1 MPTVPPV
8 PPVPAGTGVRLLP
21 GTRRGDGGRTLT
33 GYGADRVL
41 RLAPRAAEFVTGL
54 PARADDP
61 ATRRLA
67 RTLLDAGMVEPWWPG
82 APRPDTACDDVTVV
96 VPVHD
101 RPDGLAR
108 LLAALPAGVPVLV
121 VDDASVDPDPVARL
135 AAAHGARLLRHPVN
149 RGPAAARNTGLAA
162 VGTPLVAFVDSDVV
176 PEPGWLATL
185 RRHLDDPLVAVAAPR
200 VLALGGM
207 PSVGRAA
214 RWVGAY
220 EADRSS
226 LDLGP
231 RAAQVR
237 PRAPVPYVPS
247 ACWLA
252 RVDALGPGFVE
263 ELRSGEDVDLV
274 WRLVAEGWRVRYEP
288 AARVRHDH
296 RSGPAAWLRR
306 KAFYGSSAAE
316 LARRHGDAVAPVV
329 LTPWA
334 ATTGVALL
342 AQRRWSLPVVAAA
355 WGAATVVLARRLP
368 GERTL
373 ATAAGLASRGVGAT
387 LAQTASSL
395 TRHHWPLA
403 VLAASRSRR
412 ARRALLVAA
421 VGEGLWDHHRVGS
434 TQARTAY
441 VVAHRLDDLAY
452 GAGVWAGAVRARSP
466 RALLPVLLRRPSR
479 PGAREAGHSPGAM
492 FASVRGTG
500 TRES

>member
-1 MPTVPPV
+1 MTTPPPASTPV
-8 PPVPAGTGVRLLP
+8 PEGTGLRLLP
-21 GTRRGDGGRTLT
+21 GARLGSRAPDGSRTLT

-41 RLAPRAAEFVTGL
+41 RLVPRAAGIVAGL
-54 PARADDP
+54 PALLEDP
-61 ATRRLA
+61 VGRRLA
-67 RTLLDAGMVEPWWPG
+67 RTLLDAGVAEPWWPD
-82 APRPDTACDDVTVV
+82 APPADDAVAGVTVV

-101 RPDGLAR
+101 RPDELAR
-108 LLAALPAGVPVLV
+108 LLAALPGGPGGVPVVV
-121 VDDASVDPDPVARL
+121 VDDASADPGPVAAV

-162 VGTPLVAFVDSDVV
+162 VTTPLVAFVDSDVV
-176 PEPGWLATL
+176 PEPGWLGTL

-200 VLALGGM
+200 VLALEGL
-207 PSVGRAA
+207 PSADRLA

-220 EADRSS
+220 ETDRSS

-237 PRAPVPYVPS
+237 PRAPVSYVPS

-252 RVDALGPGFVE
+252 RVEALGDGFAE

-274 WRLVAEGWRVRYEP
+274 WRLVAAGWRVRYEP

-296 RSGPAAWLRR
+296 RAGPAAWLRR
-306 KAFYGSSAAE
+306 KAFYGGSAAD

-334 ATTGVALL
+334 AVTAVALL
-342 AQRRWSLPVVAAA
+342 AQRRWSVPVAAAA
-355 WGAATVVLARRLP
+355 WGTATVVLARRLP
-368 GERTL
+368 GERP
-373 ATAAGLASRGVGAT
+373 AADAAVLASRGVGAVLT
-387 LAQTASSL
+387 QTAASL

-403 VLAASRSRR
+403 VLAATRSRR

-421 VGEGLWDHHRVGS
+421 LGEGLWDHHRVGA
-434 TQARTAY
+434 TQSPAAY

-452 GAGVWAGAVRARSP
+452 GAGVWVGAVRARSP
-466 RALLPVLLRRPSR
+466 RALLPVLLRRR
-479 PGAREAGHSPGAM
+479 
-492 FASVRGTG
+492 TG
-500 TRES
+500 G